1 MAATALLTL
10 GRLPKAL
17 TLARALKSAGYRV
30 VIAEPFRWH
39 VARPSNA
46 VDRSVKVPSPNH
58 DLPGYL
64 RALTNIIVDESVD
77 LVVPVSEEIHHIAA
91 LRAHLPAQVRLLG
104 PNPDQ
109 HAELHN
115 KSRFIERAQRLGLP
129 TPETH
134 PADSAAAQLLAAAED
149 FVIKPIDGCS
159 GIGLSLHRR
168 GDRLPV
174 TRRPSVIQ
182 RRIEGD
188 TLSTLSW
195 LQDGQELGTVVYRPQ
210 VLSGTVAVCFERVD
224 GLVSVHDWVSKFLT
238 GLDFTGFIGFDFI
251 LSDDGTPWPL
261 ECNPRLTSGIHFFDQ
276 SALGRMLANEAG
288 TEPLPLN
295 STRKWQWSYSTLTE
309 AYAALFKGRFGDA
322 TRALRHLVSTRDVA
336 WSWRDP
342 LPYFLM
348 TPMSWELLKPAIT
361 EGISLG
367 EACQR
372 DIAALWSGRNA
383 VKSGGD
389 GRKA

>member
-1 MAATALLTL
+1 MADTALLTL

-39 VARPSNA
+39 VARPSRA
-46 VDRSVKVPSPNH
+46 VDRSFKVPSPNQ
-58 DLPGYL
+58 DPAAYL
-64 RALTNIIVDESVD
+64 RALSNIIVDENVD

-91 LRAHLPAQVRLLG
+91 LRKNLPEQVRMLG
-104 PNPDQ
+104 PTQSD
-109 HAELHN
+109 HSELHN
-115 KSRFIERAQRLGLP
+115 KATFIERVQRMGLP
-129 TPETH
+129 APETH
-134 PADSAAAQLLAAAED
+134 LADSAAAQLLSTSRD
-149 FVIKPIDGCS
+149 FVVKPIDGCS
-159 GIGLSLHRR
+159 GVGLSLHRQ
-168 GDRLPV
+168 GDQLPAF
-174 TRRPSVIQ
+174 TRPSVVQQ
-182 RRIEGD
+182 RVEGE

-195 LQDGQELGTVVYRPQ
+195 LQNGKEFGTVVYRPR

-224 GLVSVHDWVSKFLT
+224 GLVSVHNWVSEFLS

-251 LSDDGTPWPL
+251 LADDGTPWPL
-261 ECNPRLTSGIHFFDQ
+261 ECNPRLTSGIHFFDHTC
-276 SALGRMLANEAG
+276 LGRLLAQD
-288 TEPLPLN
+288 THLDQLPLN
-295 STRKWQWSYSTLTE
+295 NTRKWQWSYSTLTE
-309 AYAALFKGRFGDA
+309 AYAGIFKGRFGDA
-322 TRALRHLVSTRDVA
+322 ARALQHLISARDVV

-372 DIAALWSGRNA
+372 DIAALWSECSAIR
-383 VKSGGD
+383 SRGD
-389 GRKA
+389 GREA